1 MARGETQGFRL
12 TPELHLSVEA
22 YSASSVGAVHVCVC
36 TNIYIYTYMYV
47 YVYVYIYVCITYM
60 ETERTGRRAT
70 RFLDSAFCRV

>member
-36 TNIYIYTYMYV
+36 TNIYIYICVYVYMYV
-47 YVYVYIYVCITYM
+47 FVYVYICMSYIH
-60 ETERTGRRAT
+60 G
-70 RFLDSAFCRV
+70 D